1 MKTFLDCL
9 TIYEDSVVDAAC
21 RNISREAREF
31 PPSAGEVRA
40 ACERIMIAAQPH
52 KGGKQGNYGRP
63 LDRLT
68 DEEKEASKA
77 RVAEMVKR
85 YKENLPPPDPA
96 FSASKYGQKKDAPVS
111 LGSALI
117 ESMMRLKDDGV

>member
-9 TIYEDSVVDAAC
+9 TIYDDSVVDAAC

-40 ACERIMIAAQPH
+40 ACERIMLTTQPH
-52 KGGKQGNYGRP
+52 KKSGNDYKRP
-63 LDRLT
+63 LERMT
-68 DEEKEASKA
+68 PEEAEASKK
-77 RVAEMVKR
+77 RVSEMVRKW
-85 YKENLPPPDPA
+85 KQELPEPDKSLA
-96 FSASKYGQKKDAPVS
+96 GSAYKKDAPVS

-117 ESMMRLKDDGV
+117 ESMFKLRDEL

>member
-1 MKTFLDCL
+1 MKIFLDCL
-9 TIYEDSVVDAAC
+9 TIYDDSVVDAAC

-40 ACERIMIAAQPH
+40 ACERIMIASQPH

-68 DEEKEASKA
+68 EEEKEASKA

-85 YKENLPPPDPA
+85 YKESLPPPDPA

-117 ESMMRLKDDGV
+117 ESMFKMRDE